1 VARRPAW
8 GDRPIPELMIGLIA
22 LSIAVIV
29 AGTVVAH
36 AFRDAKKRRDTI
48 TVTGSAREPI
58 TANQG
63 SWRLTVTAQKQKA
76 ADASRLLRGEV
87 KTVRSYLSDAGIPD
101 EDVTLPPITIE
112 QVQRRVAP
120 KRFVSEYALNQS
132 FQLTTGDVDKL
143 EAAAAGVTELLE
155 QGITLT
161 VGRLSYSSTELTEA
175 RLKALQAATKNAS
188 ERAKTIVEGVGG
200 DLGGVRSAS
209 LGVYQIV
216 PRNSNEISDYGIND
230 TSTKEKDVVAVVSV
244 TFGVD

>member
-1 VARRPAW
+1 VARRPVW

-29 AGTVVAH
+29 AGIVLAH
-36 AFRDAKKRRDTI
+36 AFRDVKKRRDTI

-58 TANQG
+58 TANQA
-63 SWRLTVTAQKQKA
+63 SWRLTVTEQKRNA

-87 KTVRSYLSDAGIPD
+87 TAVKAFLREGGISE
-101 EDVTLPPITIE
+101 EDVTLPPITINK
-112 QVQRRVAP
+112 VQRRIAS
-120 KRFVSEYALNQS
+120 KRFVTEYVLAQS
-132 FQLTTGDVDKL
+132 FQITTGDVDKL
-143 EAAAAGVTELLE
+143 DATAGSVTTLLE
-155 QGITLT
+155 QGLTLT

-200 DLGGVRSAS
+200 HLGGVRSAS

-230 TSTKEKDVVAVVSV
+230 TSTKDKDVIAVVSV
-244 TFGVD
+244 TFGVG

>member
-1 VARRPAW
+1 
-8 GDRPIPELMIGLIA
+8 MIGLIS

-29 AGTVVAH
+29 AGIVLAN
-36 AFRDAKKRRDTI
+36 AFRDVKKRRDTI

-58 TANQG
+58 TANQA
-63 SWRLTVTAQKQKA
+63 SWRLSVTAQRVKA
-76 ADASRLLRGEV
+76 ADASRALRREMT
-87 KTVRSYLSDAGIPD
+87 TVRAFLRDGGIPA
-101 EDVTLPPITIE
+101 EDITLPPITID
-112 QVQRRVAP
+112 QTQRRIAP
-120 KRFVSEYALNQS
+120 KRFVTEYLLNQS
-132 FQLTTGDVDKL
+132 VQITTADVDGL
-143 EAAAAGVTELLE
+143 ETTAGSVSQLLE